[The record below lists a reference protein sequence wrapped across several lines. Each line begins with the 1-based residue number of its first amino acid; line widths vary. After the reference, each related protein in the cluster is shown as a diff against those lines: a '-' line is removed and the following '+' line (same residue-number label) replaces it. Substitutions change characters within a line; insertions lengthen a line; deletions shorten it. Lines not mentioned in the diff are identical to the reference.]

1 LIVPAAL
8 SGGNIANVAQA
19 AGPLVITALGMP
31 LVIVKGDLGL
41 SVESVFSLTRMVSGV
56 AMSDGYGAVP
66 ADSRPCRPVW

>member
-19 AGPLVITALGMP
+19 VGPLVIMALGMP

-41 SVESVFSLTRMVSGV
+41 SVGSVFSLTRMVSGV
-56 AMSDGYGAVP
+56 PMSDGYGAVP
-66 ADSRPCRPVW
+66 ADSRPVW